1 MTSSSEESKG
11 SFKFVNVA
19 ETPAKKR
26 KFSNSDD
33 ARSFEEAELK
43 RGMKRREKLT
53 KIIVERLKQPIEV
66 FQNRELV
73 PRKERLKRQM
83 AKIHP

>member
-1 MTSSSEESKG
+1 MRSSGGSPNSLYSKTRPQSVTSSSEESQG

-19 ETPAKKR
+19 ETPVKKR

-43 RGMKRREKLT
+43 RGMKRREKMA
-53 KIIVERLKQPIEV
+53 KIIV
-66 FQNRELV
+66 
-73 PRKERLKRQM
+73 
-83 AKIHP
+83 